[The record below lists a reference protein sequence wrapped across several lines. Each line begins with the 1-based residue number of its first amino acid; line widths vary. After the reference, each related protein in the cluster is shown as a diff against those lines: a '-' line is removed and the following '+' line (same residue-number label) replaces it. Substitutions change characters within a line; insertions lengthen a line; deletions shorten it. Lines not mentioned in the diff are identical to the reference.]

1 MNPNPLRFFLPALA
15 ALFVLVPSAEA
26 ARALESVAS
35 ASYVTAYHSNNG
47 AFNMGTGD
55 LFDDDLT
62 TGISMNEVGAYLVMD
77 FTGASGMDNDHIMYV
92 DTVTIGHTGNGSYS
106 LEWSEDG
113 TTWNPVAGAEN
124 VRTTGSTDYFVANR
138 VKKLKYVTEES
149 SSSVSLT
156 EWKVMGYVSTK
167 PENVVLN
174 KSNLAKMYNPDG
186 TMTANNGTGGFGG
199 GSQLTWLFNGGKKT
213 DGSWVSGITY
223 MPSIGNGGWCLIDFS
238 SVMPGGY
245 FVTSIAITQGNAF
258 KYSLYW
264 SMDGATWNPVDD
276 AIGVSKV
283 GTAAYDVNETA
294 KYVKVLL
301 NETGGWTG
309 NLSEI
314 EVFAMDPEDIAC
326 THPSY
331 TEWTAVEGSATC
343 LLPGVDER
351 FCTVCGARFTRE
363 QESALGHDFVSHLLK
378 PGKYRQ
384 FGSGYVECSR
394 CGWRLD
400 FPADENDPFAT
411 MPLDLVTNRVGGT
424 PIGRVSVKGQ
434 FNFTELTVTTTGNGA
449 DEPNPDNN
457 WGVNPSALINNLWGW
472 AWHDYWYSMGSDRNP
487 HVDFVFG
494 TEIDLAWIEIS
505 VDNNTMSTKFFSV
518 DDDTEAET
526 LLYDW
531 SIEKIADG
539 TIVDETT
546 GEEITVSAPST
557 QRTTIRFYEQPVK
570 HLRIRQTAANGNTR
584 VPMYIS
590 EVHPW
595 GTVKGAGDAPYDK
608 RSIMIFR

>member
-1 MNPNPLRFFLPALA
+1 MQKRLSRSLFSGLAAVAALLALALPARGAKTPVTLAVGDHAYAENINNLNYVFDGDLEKGVPSITGEAIRCNLA
-15 ALFVLVPSAEA
+15 ALAGNNEEVYVSRVLVTHEGN
-26 ARALESVAS
+26 
-35 ASYVTAYHSNNG
+35 SN
-47 AFNMGTGD
+47 
-55 LFDDDLT
+55 
-62 TGISMNEVGAYLVMD
+62 
-77 FTGASGMDNDHIMYV
+77 
-92 DTVTIGHTGNGSYS
+92 YS
-106 LEWSEDG
+106 LYTSEDG
-113 TTWNPVAGAEN
+113 EEWTLVRNAYN
-124 VRTTGSTDYFVANR
+124 VRHEGKSTVTYYIASTVNWF
-138 VKKLKYVTEES
+138 KYVFES
-149 SSSVSLT
+149 SSGDNISLW
-156 EWKVMGYVSTK
+156 EIEFLGYTVGK
-167 PENVVLN
+167 PQNVVLN

-199 GSQLTWLFNGGKKT
+199 GSGLSWLFNGGKKT

-223 MPSIGNGGWCLIDFS
+223 MPSIGNGGWCLIDFTGDS
-238 SVMPGGY
+238 AMPAGGY

-264 SMDGATWNPVDD
+264 SMDGSTWNPVDD

-283 GTAAYDVNETA
+283 GTATYDVNQTA

-314 EVFAMDPEDIAC
+314 EVFAMDPDDIAC

-331 TEWTAVEGSATC
+331 TEWTEIEGTATC
-343 LLPGVDER
+343 LLPGLDER
-351 FCTVCGARFTRE
+351 YCTICGARFTRE
-363 QESALGHDFVSHLLK
+363 QENALGHNFVSHLLK

-394 CGWRLD
+394 CDWRLD

-505 VDNNTMSTKFFSV
+505 VDNSTMSTKFFSV
-518 DDDTEAET
+518 DDDTETET

-531 SIEKIADG
+531 AIERITDG

-570 HLRIRQTAANGNTR
+570 HLRIRQTAANGNAR

-590 EVHPW
+590 EVRPW
-595 GTVKGAGDAPYDK
+595 GTVHGASDLPYRK
-608 RSIMIFR
+608 ETIMILR

>member
-1 MNPNPLRFFLPALA
+1 MNPRSFRFFLPALA
-15 ALFVLVPSAEA
+15 ALFALVPSAEA

-35 ASYVTAYHSNNG
+35 ASYVTAYHSNDG

-106 LEWSEDG
+106 LYWSEDG

-124 VRTTGSTDYFVANR
+124 IRTTGSTDYFVANR

-174 KSNLAKMYNPDG
+174 KSSLAKTYNADG

-199 GSQLTWLFNGGKKT
+199 GSGIGHWFDGNKKTNAGLWEGGGGTWLPNL
-213 DGSWVSGITY
+213 
-223 MPSIGNGGWCLIDFS
+223 GNGGWCQIDFT
-238 SVMPGGY
+238 SVKPNGY
-245 FVTSIAITQGNAF
+245 FVTAISVSQCNAF

-264 SMDGATWNPVDD
+264 TDDGTTWNAVDD
-276 AIGVSKV
+276 AVGVSKI
-283 GTAAYDVNETA
+283 GEAIYDINQIATQVR
-294 KYVKVLL
+294 VVFDQ
-301 NETGGWTG
+301 TGGWTV
-309 NLSEI
+309 NISEI
-314 EVFAMDPEDIAC
+314 EVYAMDPNDIAC

-331 TEWTAVEGSATC
+331 TEWTEIEGATC

-351 FCTVCGARFTRE
+351 YCTVCGTRFTRE
-363 QESALGHDFVSHLLK
+363 KGDALGHDYVSHLEK
-378 PGKYRQ
+378 GGKYLQ
-384 FGSGYVECSR
+384 FGCGYIDCSR
-394 CGWRLD
+394 CAWRLD
-400 FPADENDPFAT
+400 FPENEEDPRAT
-411 MPLDLVTNRVGGT
+411 MPRDLITNRVDGT
-424 PIGRVSVKGQ
+424 AIGRVSAKGQ
-434 FNFTELTVTTTGNGA
+434 FNFTEITVTSTGNGA
-449 DEPNPDNN
+449 DDDPN
-457 WGVNPSALINNLWGW
+457 WGVNPISMYDGHWGW
-472 AWHDYWYSMGSDRNP
+472 GWQTYWYSKGSDRDP

-494 TEIDLAWIEIS
+494 TEIDLAWVEIS
-505 VDNNTMSTKFFSV
+505 VNNKTCSTKFFSV
-518 DDDTEAET
+518 DDDTETET

-531 SIEKIADG
+531 AIEEIAEE
-539 TIVDETT
+539 TMVDDET
-546 GEEITVSAPST
+546 GEEMTVAAPET

-570 HLRIRQTAANGNTR
+570 HLRIRQFTADGNVR